1 MNLIYTV
8 AYDLPGWRGSRTM
21 SKLLCSSLL
30 RGFWSGE
37 ILVLR
42 NFAQPLFPVERK
54 GLNEVYVETPD
65 FGTGEEAGKKCL
77 REALEARF
85 MAGQWIEN
93 PEQYDWIC
101 YLDADCLALRDVEH
115 LFAGDADLLVQPE
128 RGRKVFSEMVFNGYL
143 KEGAASSDGVKA
155 PGRNGWLGRD
165 GINAGTFAVRGNKFE
180 EVMREWKRIYESEPA
195 RHKEFRD
202 QTAFNKLL
210 LETDLRVKEFERG
223 EIMFPFYL
231 DKGFLD
237 YRQAALLHFVGG
249 KQKDK
254 IDLSFALHM
263 MRTYGEEGGLF
274 LDLLES

>member
-37 ILVLR
+37 ILVIR

-54 GLNEVYVETPD
+54 GLSEIYIETPD
-65 FGTGEEAGKKCL
+65 FGTGEEAGKRCL
-77 REALEARF
+77 KAALESRF
-85 MAGQWIEN
+85 LAGQWITN

-128 RGRKVFSEMVFNGYL
+128 RGRNVFSDMVFNGYL
-143 KEGAASSDGVKA
+143 EGGAGGVSA
-155 PGRNGWLGRD
+155 RGRNGWLGRD

-180 EVMREWKRIYESEPA
+180 EVMQEWKRIHDSQPV

-210 LETDLRVKEFERG
+210 LETELRVKPFERG
-223 EIMFPFYL
+223 EIMFPFHL

-237 YRQAALLHFVGG
+237 YRDAALLHFVGG

>member
-37 ILVLR
+37 ILVIR

-54 GLNEVYVETPD
+54 GLSEIYIETPD
-65 FGTGEEAGKKCL
+65 FGTGEEAGKRCL
-77 REALEARF
+77 KAALESRF
-85 MAGQWIEN
+85 LAGQWITN

-128 RGRKVFSEMVFNGYL
+128 RGRNVFSDMVFNGYL
-143 KEGAASSDGVKA
+143 EGGAGGVSA
-155 PGRNGWLGRD
+155 RGRNSWLGRD

-180 EVMREWKRIYESEPA
+180 EVMQEWKRIHDSQPV

-210 LETDLRVKEFERG
+210 LETELRVKPFERG
-223 EIMFPFYL
+223 EIMFPFHL

-237 YRQAALLHFVGG
+237 YRDAALLHFVGG

>member
-1 MNLIYTV
+1 
-8 AYDLPGWRGSRTM
+8 M

-37 ILVLR
+37 ILVIR

-54 GLNEVYVETPD
+54 GLSEIYIETPD
-65 FGTGEEAGKKCL
+65 FGKGEEAGKRCL
-77 REALEARF
+77 KAALESRF
-85 MAGQWIEN
+85 LAGQWITN

-128 RGRKVFSEMVFNGYL
+128 RGRNVFSDMVFNGYL
-143 KEGAASSDGVKA
+143 EGGAGGVSA
-155 PGRNGWLGRD
+155 RGRNSWLGRD

-180 EVMREWKRIYESEPA
+180 EVMQEWKRIHDSQPV

-210 LETDLRVKEFERG
+210 LETELRVKPFERG
-223 EIMFPFYL
+223 EIMFPFHL

-237 YRQAALLHFVGG
+237 YRDAALLHFVGG

>member
-37 ILVLR
+37 ILVIR

-54 GLNEVYVETPD
+54 GLSEIYIETPD
-65 FGTGEEAGKKCL
+65 FGKGEEAGKRCL
-77 REALEARF
+77 KAALESRF
-85 MAGQWIEN
+85 LAGQWITN

-128 RGRKVFSEMVFNGYL
+128 RGRNVFSDMVFNGYL
-143 KEGAASSDGVKA
+143 EGGAGGVSA
-155 PGRNGWLGRD
+155 RGRNSWLGRD

-180 EVMREWKRIYESEPA
+180 EVMQEWKRIHDSQPV

-210 LETDLRVKEFERG
+210 LETELRVKPFERG
-223 EIMFPFYL
+223 EIMFPFHL

-237 YRQAALLHFVGG
+237 YRDAALLHFVGG

>member
-37 ILVLR
+37 ILVIR

-54 GLNEVYVETPD
+54 GLSEIYIETPD
-65 FGTGEEAGKKCL
+65 FGTGEEAGKRCL
-77 REALEARF
+77 KAALEARF
-85 MAGQWIEN
+85 LAGQWITN

-128 RGRKVFSEMVFNGYL
+128 RGRNVFSDMVFNGYL
-143 KEGAASSDGVKA
+143 EGGAGGVSA
-155 PGRNGWLGRD
+155 RGRNSWLGRD

-180 EVMREWKRIYESEPA
+180 EVMQEWKRIHDSQPV

-210 LETDLRVKEFERG
+210 LETELRVKPFERG
-223 EIMFPFYL
+223 EIMFPFHL

-237 YRQAALLHFVGG
+237 YRDAALLHFVGG

>member
-37 ILVLR
+37 ILVIR

-54 GLNEVYVETPD
+54 GLSEIYIETPD
-65 FGTGEEAGKKCL
+65 FGTGEEAGKRCL
-77 REALEARF
+77 KAALESRF
-85 MAGQWIEN
+85 LAGQWITN

-128 RGRKVFSEMVFNGYL
+128 RGRNVFSDTVFNGYL
-143 KEGAASSDGVKA
+143 EGGASGVSA
-155 PGRNGWLGRD
+155 RGRNSWLGRD

-180 EVMREWKRIYESEPA
+180 EVMQEWKRIHDSQPV

-210 LETDLRVKEFERG
+210 LETELRVKPFERG
-223 EIMFPFYL
+223 EIMFPFHL

-237 YRQAALLHFVGG
+237 YRDAALLHFVGG